1 MNCGQ
6 DFKNKYCVNLS
17 DIDCNHKCDMEKNQ
31 QAKIRKQNQV
41 DRILNY
47 YNRELRRNV
56 SLKNSYS
63 ALTSEKNRGGMSM
76 YGRYR
81 AESRLRRMRSELIR
95 SNYRLAQYLEN
106 MREIVKDNENLIDR
120 KDKLI
125 SSKDNEIEQKNIRI
139 RRINNQINNL
149 QDEFLSN
156 QQKIHTGIERNQYKR
171 NVIIIMVVLVVLLSA
186 GMAYLLIKK

>member
-31 QAKIRKQNQV
+31 QNKIRKQHQV
-41 DRILNY
+41 DRILNN
-47 YNRELRRNV
+47 YNRELRRNIQI
-56 SLKNSYS
+56 KNSYS
-63 ALTSEKNRGGMSM
+63 NLTSKKARGNVSFYEK
-76 YGRYR
+76 YRYD
-81 AESRLRRMRSELIR
+81 SRLRRMRSELIR

-106 MREIVKDNENLIDR
+106 MREIVRDNETLVER

-125 SSKDNEIEQKNIRI
+125 GSKNNEIEQKNIRI

-171 NVIIIMVVLVVLLSA
+171 NVIIIMIILIVLLSGA
-186 GMAYLLIKK
+186 MAYLLIKK